1 VKAGAEALD
10 AASIAAPTTAA
21 IVLRDRM
28 RKSMVFLQVANRFGF
43 GNCALRV

>member
-1 VKAGAEALD
+1 VKAGADALD

-28 RKSMVFLQVANRFGF
+28 RKSMVLLQVAETASANH
-43 GNCALRV
+43 ALTV